1 MATAYAQS
9 PPPAG
14 PAQEPAPNGKEALSQ
29 NGYGHLWRVS
39 FFVRV
44 LNKSLS
50 VERLQP
56 RMYTPR
62 SFSQAPTASLL
73 RRMASD
79 RT

>member
-1 MATAYAQS
+1 MAC
-9 PPPAG
+9 
-14 PAQEPAPNGKEALSQ
+14 EL
-29 NGYGHLWRVS
+29 
-39 FFVRV
+39 FVHV